1 MVLYEIK
8 NGFAPRILTNINCT
22 NENTSNCITCEIY
35 TIMSYNICFGNI
47 CIVVRNQLLEENG
60 MTVTNFPPPHFC
72 GWMFNAYAVL
82 SVVLKMQNTNCSIYH
97 QNTYTSQ
104 QRKRHKDV
112 YKYVFMLNHTNCLL
126 SFTPMIA

>member
-1 MVLYEIK
+1 
-8 NGFAPRILTNINCT
+8 
-22 NENTSNCITCEIY
+22 
-35 TIMSYNICFGNI
+35 
-47 CIVVRNQLLEENG
+47 

-82 SVVLKMQNTNCSIYH
+82 SVVLKMQNTNFSIYH

-112 YKYVFMLNHTNCLL
+112 FKYVFMLKPYELFIVIYANDCVKRSYPHKTNNNI
-126 SFTPMIA
+126 FFRDETIA